1 MIGADD
7 VGLFRFVET
16 ADQAWELLQ
25 AEFAHPAGAT
35 EPVAAAG

>member
-1 MIGADD
+1 

-25 AEFAHPAGAT
+25 AEFGHPAGAT
-35 EPVAAAG
+35 DPAAEAG